1 MSNEEQSLQHGI
13 SGRFRWIP
21 AVIVIA
27 IAVIGLLLW
36 QQVGGGATPALA
48 GPGDATGPV
57 ELYTLP
63 LDYTGGPIYDA
74 TSRSVKPYAIP
85 TIGKYLQV
93 ETGLIDDPI
102 DGAQNAVYVYT
113 WYSGGVV
120 VDGETSNT
128 YDVLARDIG
137 NSIYIVVT
145 FLDDSGKQER
155 LQSAAVGPVPAPDEE
170 NNPATGEIV
179 LSYII
184 YDEQT
189 IGVHDDLLGVESIL
203 VDDDGVPDY
212 ATFRWQWLRDDRPIP
227 GATNRDSYIVTADDI
242 GTRLSLRL
250 RFQDRL
256 GYEEELFSEKTTIIP
271 NGPVIVATNGFY
283 WDENN
288 ETVETLRVDVSKMG
302 YPGLPAPSNRSYEYR
317 WEYVEGVNGNPASRT
332 AIPRVDRSPDGAKH
346 DTSETYTLTKA
357 NNGKHITVA
366 VTIRDKSNNS
376 VWGVKF
382 ANSATPLISYRQTP
396 GRDPHKARGPVTLDD
411 GDSDDDIPQVGETLT
426 VDTSLVTDPDGVED
440 VSYTYTWHSGG
451 TVVEDE
457 TSETYRVMARDM
469 GNRIYV
475 VVTFLDD
482 AGNEERLQSAAV
494 GPVPV
499 VADHEVSGGIFVY
512 QINDDYEIEVH
523 TDIGGEAS
531 GAYDEFGLPDPA
543 DFRWQWLRDDRPI
556 PGATNN
562 ESYIVTADDIGARL
576 SLRLQFTD
584 LLGFEEEFFSGKSNI
599 IPNGP
604 AIVARYG
611 AYWDDDNATVDTL
624 TVDVHGLNYPNMPRN
639 RSYEYVW
646 VYHLGGEPDD
656 FSLTRIDLIEH
667 IPVGDRADGF
677 DTGETFTLTEADNGK
692 RIFFV
697 VTIRNADDN
706 EIWDKKYANMATPAI
721 TKRRPVEAA
730 MNLVARV
737 PSDGGSVT
745 LTWGQRSDGMDA
757 PTRFEY
763 RYKPTAVLD
772 NAPFTDS
779 DWGTAPGGA
788 RARSFTMEGGS
799 LIHSAAYTFEVR
811 SYGNGGYGSAPERDE
826 ETYRH
831 KMRDCTSA

>member
-1 MSNEEQSLQHGI
+1 M
-13 SGRFRWIP
+13 
-21 AVIVIA
+21 
-27 IAVIGLLLW
+27 
-36 QQVGGGATPALA
+36 
-48 GPGDATGPV
+48 
-57 ELYTLP
+57 
-63 LDYTGGPIYDA
+63 
-74 TSRSVKPYAIP
+74 
-85 TIGKYLQV
+85 
-93 ETGLIDDPI
+93 
-102 DGAQNAVYVYT
+102 
-113 WYSGGVV
+113 
-120 VDGETSNT
+120 
-128 YDVLARDIG
+128 
-137 NSIYIVVT
+137 
-145 FLDDSGKQER
+145 
-155 LQSAAVGPVPAPDEE
+155 
-170 NNPATGEIV
+170 
-179 LSYII
+179 
-184 YDEQT
+184 
-189 IGVHDDLLGVESIL
+189 
-203 VDDDGVPDY
+203 
-212 ATFRWQWLRDDRPIP
+212 
-227 GATNRDSYIVTADDI
+227 
-242 GTRLSLRL
+242 
-250 RFQDRL
+250 
-256 GYEEELFSEKTTIIP
+256 
-271 NGPVIVATNGFY
+271 ATNGFY
-283 WDENN
+283 WDDNN
-288 ETVETLRVDVSKMG
+288 ATVETLRVDVSKMG

-440 VSYTYTWHSGG
+440 VSYTYTWHSGR

-562 ESYIVTADDIGARL
+562 ESYVVTADDIGARL

-745 LTWGQRSDGMDA
+745 LTWG
-757 PTRFEY
+757 P
-763 RYKPTAVLD
+763 AV
-772 NAPFTDS
+772 
-779 DWGTAPGGA
+779 
-788 RARSFTMEGGS
+788 
-799 LIHSAAYTFEVR
+799 
-811 SYGNGGYGSAPERDE
+811 
-826 ETYRH
+826 
-831 KMRDCTSA
+831 